1 MAKSRKKDAY
11 WHRISRVMIEKGF
24 KPAQIGKV
32 LKEIFPDTEVN
43 GRHIGAYKR
52 RLVQEG
58 VEVAERPTITM
69 NEASSIA
76 YGLMNDEDMFIYN
89 CSVGSIKRSLKCF
102 EFKMVNEAKEV
113 EIQEDIDIC
122 VKHITTSITV

>member
-11 WHRISRVMIEKGF
+11 WHTVAGNMIEMGF

-32 LKEIFPDTEVN
+32 LKDVFPDTEVN

-52 RLVQEG
+52 RLTQEG
-58 VEVAERPTITM
+58 VEVAVRPTISM
-69 NEASSIA
+69 NEAFDI
-76 YGLMNDEDMFIYN
+76 GQQLVTDEDRFIYE

-102 EFKMVNEAKEV
+102 EFKMIKEAEAKVDNME
-113 EIQEDIDIC
+113 EIDIW
-122 VKHITTSITV
+122 ISTLTQG